1 MYDVNLTGTA
11 PRTFANFPMNQVQ
24 VGGKTGTA
32 QVADPSAPTG
42 ISDTS
47 VFASFAGKPGQDPQY
62 VSIILVPKGG
72 YGAAVAGPATRKLWD
87 GIYGL
92 EGHPNVMP
100 QGPRVPLP
108 NFSTDGNIVTKG
120 PAIAPG
126 VPVAPSGSATPGS
139 TTSGATTTTNHSVA
153 PPAGGSSPTAL
164 GPLVPDAGAV
174 GAGPDSRL
182 RFEWALAAPYRSALV
197 TPTTS

>member
-1 MYDVNLTGTA
+1 
-11 PRTFANFPMNQVQ
+11 MNQVQ

-32 QVADPSAPTG
+32 QVADKSVPNG

-62 VSIILVPKGG
+62 VSIIMVPKGG

-108 NFSTDGNIVTKG
+108 NFSNDGNIVTKG

-126 VPVAPSGSATPGS
+126 VPVAPSGSADPRARPPPEPPPRPPS
-139 TTSGATTTTNHSVA
+139 RWRLR
-153 PPAGGSSPTAL
+153 PAGRHPPRSGRWRPPRGSRRRPGWSPS
-164 GPLVPDAGAV
+164 VPADARRPV
-174 GAGPDSRL
+174 PQHV
-182 RFEWALAAPYRSALV
+182 W
-197 TPTTS
+197 